1 MNLCLLFN
9 TMVSVFM
16 IWNHL
21 VLIKKPRL
29 FLNNPN
35 TKTKNPILMH
45 LALQVRNRRYMLS
58 LTQEQLAEKINC
70 HVNYLGGIERAER
83 NLSLILLIALAK
95 GLECTLK
102 DLLPQY

>member
-1 MNLCLLFN
+1 
-9 TMVSVFM
+9 
-16 IWNHL
+16 
-21 VLIKKPRL
+21 
-29 FLNNPN
+29 
-35 TKTKNPILMH
+35 MH